1 MATQECDGIAEEFQG
16 AELRDGRLNTRLVQL
31 AECMAKKPDSSFP
44 DAMSAAELEAA
55 YRFFSNVKVKPEAI
69 LRPHVL
75 QTVGRMAQEV
85 VTLVAHDTTT
95 VSFVSE
101 DREGLTTRGD
111 RQQFLAHCSLALR
124 ADGSRQPL
132 GIVAMSQHLPV
143 TTPDKSLQDRWGDH
157 VQTLHALGV
166 SVASAIHLMD
176 READDYE
183 LFDLLNGIGARFVI
197 RVQYN
202 RALEVGRLR
211 DSLNHARMQAERE
224 VVLSRRTGKGS
235 GRKQRKTHPP
245 REERI
250 AQLAIAT
257 CEVTIPR
264 PQSAGKDTSAL
275 LSLNVV
281 RVWEPEPPDGQEPV
295 EWLLYTSEPI
305 DTPEQVL
312 RVVDWYRARWAIE
325 EYFKALK
332 TGCALEQRQLGDLHA
347 LSNALAL
354 LAPIAWRL
362 LLLKTEA
369 RTRPTAPA
377 TEVLDDVEIEVLRA
391 AVVGRRRLPEEPT
404 ILDAM
409 LSIASLGG
417 HLKHNG
423 LPGWQTLARG
433 FRTLRTLTEGW
444 ALRRA
449 VEAGI
454 LAPLRDQ

>member
-1 MATQECDGIAEEFQG
+1 MATQERDGIAAEFEG
-16 AELRDGRLNTRLVQL
+16 AELGDRRLGARLLQV
-31 AECMAKKPDSSFP
+31 AESMAKKPDSSFP
-44 DAMSAAELEAA
+44 DAMSPAELEAA
-55 YRFFSNVKVKPEAI
+55 YRLFSNVKVEPEAI
-69 LRPHVL
+69 LRPHIL
-75 QTVGRMAQEV
+75 QTVGRMAEEV
-85 VTLVAHDTTT
+85 ETLVAHDTTT
-95 VSFVSE
+95 VSFISE
-101 DREGLTTRGD
+101 AREGLASRGD

-157 VQTLHALGV
+157 VQTLHAQGV
-166 SVASAIHLMD
+166 SVASVIHLMD

-183 LFDLLNGIGARFVI
+183 LFDMLNGIGARFVM
-197 RVQYN
+197 RVQYD
-202 RALEVGRLR
+202 RVLEVGRLR
-211 DSLNHARMQAERE
+211 DAMNHASMQAERE

-235 GRKQRKTHPP
+235 GRKQRKSHPP
-245 REERI
+245 REQRI

-257 CEVTIPR
+257 SEVTIPR
-264 PQSAGKDTSAL
+264 PQSAGKDTSSL

-281 RVWEPEPPDGQEPV
+281 RVWEPAPPDGQEPV

-312 RVVDWYRARWAIE
+312 RVVDWYRARWTVE

-354 LAPIAWRL
+354 LVPIAWRL

-433 FRTLRTLTEGW
+433 FRTLRSLTEGW

-454 LAPLRDQ
+454 LAPFRDQ